1 MEIPVVNTGY
11 PLLLS
16 RAFLQQVDDL
26 IEKNVENHTRQV
38 ALFLSRLI
46 KGLQNLSNLDPLVD
60 SRWGENTYQI
70 DDIGVVVFQPVR
82 DSVSQQSAILVE
94 RINWQLSTSFF
105 FSEFSFLA
113 TCLFSCIN
121 APSVHVFRVNIR
133 APSCCLDALSKWCSA
148 NRHPDLQFLLC
159 CLLRRKE
166 GRVRPFGQLSE
177 TGPHLLA

>member
-105 FSEFSFLA
+105 FSEFSF
-113 TCLFSCIN
+113 
-121 APSVHVFRVNIR
+121 
-133 APSCCLDALSKWCSA
+133 
-148 NRHPDLQFLLC
+148 
-159 CLLRRKE
+159 
-166 GRVRPFGQLSE
+166 
-177 TGPHLLA
+177 

>member
-26 IEKNVENHTRQV
+26 IEKNVENHTRQI

-94 RINWQLSTSFF
+94 RIHWQLSTSFF
-105 FSEFSFLA
+105 FSEFSF
-113 TCLFSCIN
+113 
-121 APSVHVFRVNIR
+121 
-133 APSCCLDALSKWCSA
+133 
-148 NRHPDLQFLLC
+148 
-159 CLLRRKE
+159 
-166 GRVRPFGQLSE
+166 
-177 TGPHLLA
+177 